1 MEHSERRRADA
12 LERYWDAAQRGEA
25 WRGDEVDELAAA
37 VIHHLGVRPPT
48 AELDAAQRRGRLRLI
63 GLAKTTEDVT
73 NTLTLSFP
81 RSRGD
86 SGGLRTSPVARPHW
100 PWLLDSTHWSLPHLA
115 TVALLLV
122 TLGFAVATMSMG
134 RVHIDRL
141 TGQPASIAGRN
152 VTTATGESTIEPLFA
167 TTLTADQIPQEG
179 QLRFVLWRLLL
190 APGDGFPAWTQSQ
203 PCCRGPQFTHVVEG
217 ELTVEAAGPIEVV
230 RGAGGTLE
238 VLQLAPGEEI
248 IVGPGDT
255 IVHDFAFPAA
265 YAVRGTHPVQI
276 VNAGLYAGTMPS
288 PWLRHSGYLGGS
300 VEALDG
306 PLPAGPVSVSLLRA
320 TLPPGEETRPP
331 PFGSLV
337 LETGA
342 ADDANVGKRPD
353 GSLFNLG
360 ETTERIYAVVLEP
373 TGKPSL
379 SP

>member
-25 WRGDEVDELAAA
+25 RRGDEVDELAAA

-73 NTLTLSFP
+73 NTLTRSFP
-81 RSRGD
+81 SSRGE

-100 PWLLDSTHWSLPHLA
+100 LSLPDSTRWSLPHLA
-115 TVALLLV
+115 TAVLLLV
-122 TLGFAVATMSMG
+122 TLGFAAVTMSLG
-134 RVHIDRL
+134 RVHVDRL

-152 VTTATGESTIEPLFA
+152 VTTGTGESTIEPLFT
-167 TTLTADQIPQEG
+167 TTLTADQVPQEG
-179 QLRFVLWRLLL
+179 QLRFVLWRLSL

-230 RGAGGTLE
+230 RGVGGTLALLQPAPDEE
-238 VLQLAPGEEI
+238 V

-255 IVHDFAFPAA
+255 IVHDFAFPAG

-300 VEALDG
+300 AEALDG

-320 TLPPGEETRPP
+320 TLPPGEQTRPP
-331 PFGSLV
+331 PLGSLV

-342 ADDANVGKRPD
+342 AGDANVGKRPD

-379 SP
+379 LP